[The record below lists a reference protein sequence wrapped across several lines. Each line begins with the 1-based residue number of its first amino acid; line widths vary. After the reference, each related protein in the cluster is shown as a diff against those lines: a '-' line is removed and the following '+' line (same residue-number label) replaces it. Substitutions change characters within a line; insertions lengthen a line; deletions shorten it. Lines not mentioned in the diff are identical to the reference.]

1 MHTAEPRR
9 WHALRRGFAG
19 RRRLVGAARLTTAL
33 WPVLARRYARGL
45 RATSSTRRAAC
56 ARAGAASE
64 AARGRSRCAAGLVE
78 RGQVLNGRHRAAHA
92 HRGAGATSAL
102 IAAIEALQRS
112 DRDDAPNSGAQ
123 RVVCTERRGEPG
135 AQGRVL
141 LERIVVSLTTNSQ
154 VVACLAGLSYVPF
167 STVGIQELLLG
178 SSWVQYGVEKR
189 VLRTAVFL

>member
-1 MHTAEPRR
+1 M
-9 WHALRRGFAG
+9 
-19 RRRLVGAARLTTAL
+19 
-33 WPVLARRYARGL
+33 
-45 RATSSTRRAAC
+45 
-56 ARAGAASE
+56 
-64 AARGRSRCAAGLVE
+64 LVE

-141 LERIVVSLTTNSQ
+141 RPHAFPKSIVVSLTTNSQ